1 MRSASAVLMGLSLKP
16 MSSRKAKIWKGG
28 KYIMEY
34 HVSKPYDR
42 AIWKNNDIIGY
53 VKCSRIEADAHN
65 KNPSA
70 IFYLGFTEEEHR
82 ILNHGT
88 EEELRESGFLNL
100 P

>member
-1 MRSASAVLMGLSLKP
+1 
-16 MSSRKAKIWKGG
+16 
-28 KYIMEY
+28 MEY

-42 AIWKNNDIIGY
+42 AIWKGGDIIGY

-65 KNPSA
+65 KIASA

-82 ILNHGT
+82 ILNYGT
-88 EEELRESGFLNL
+88 DEEIRESGFLNL